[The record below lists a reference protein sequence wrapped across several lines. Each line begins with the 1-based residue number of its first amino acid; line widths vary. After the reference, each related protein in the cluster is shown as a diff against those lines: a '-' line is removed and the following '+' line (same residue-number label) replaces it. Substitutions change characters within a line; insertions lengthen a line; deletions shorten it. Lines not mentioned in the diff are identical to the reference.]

1 MLGKWV
7 VDAAYFLQ
15 TFHPY
20 RKVKNNV
27 YNLLENH
34 QYHYKKIF
42 DLFMIALIFISVYI
56 LIRQVKNELSSG
68 WLFFN
73 NYIISI
79 IFLLEYLLRLW
90 VYSDTS
96 KAIIEQYEG
105 DLFLHR
111 PFSLRKAIALALSRK
126 FEFIRSPSAII
137 DLLAVMP
144 FFHELRMLRVF
155 ILFRVLKL
163 FRYAK
168 SLRRLLS
175 ILSSKKFEFLTLIIF
190 TLIVTMIASVLI
202 YVMEANNPESP
213 VNTLFDA
220 VYWAVV
226 TIFTVG
232 YGDIIPVTSEG
243 RVVAM
248 VVIVLGIAVISFA
261 TSIVV
266 SAFTEKLDEIKEE
279 KLIDDVN
286 RLKRVYLICG
296 FSMLSLEVIKK
307 LHKRQIP
314 IVILE
319 KDPLRLAQA
328 RSHGFLALEY
338 DSASMETY
346 SHLKINF
353 AHQIEAI
360 LLLHESDVANIFTA
374 LTIREMTKHAPL
386 YSILHHLE
394 HRRKLQMAGIDVIIN
409 PQELIGLMGKILSTQ
424 PVAFEAIHTLRSEH
438 TSTVI
443 DEIVVQEGMEKVF
456 FTLLEEPLFVR
467 RLSVLGI
474 FHQEEKEFRFNPDGS
489 QSFKEG
495 DIAII
500 LANPVLLN
508 EFKTKLHRRSV

>member
-15 TFHPY
+15 TCHPY

-42 DLFMIALIFISVYI
+42 DLFMIALVFISVYI

-73 NYIISI
+73 NYIISV

-90 VYSDTS
+90 VYSDSS
-96 KAIIEQYEG
+96 KSIIEQYEQ

-111 PFSLRKAIALALSRK
+111 QFSLRKAIGLAMSRK

-175 ILSSKKFEFLTLIIF
+175 ILSSKKFEFFTLIIF
-190 TLIVTMIASVLI
+190 TMIVTMIASVLI

-213 VNTLFDA
+213 VDTLFDA

-266 SAFTEKLDEIKEE
+266 SA
-279 KLIDDVN
+279 
-286 RLKRVYLICG
+286 
-296 FSMLSLEVIKK
+296 
-307 LHKRQIP
+307 
-314 IVILE
+314 
-319 KDPLRLAQA
+319 
-328 RSHGFLALEY
+328 
-338 DSASMETY
+338 
-346 SHLKINF
+346 
-353 AHQIEAI
+353 
-360 LLLHESDVANIFTA
+360 
-374 LTIREMTKHAPL
+374 
-386 YSILHHLE
+386 
-394 HRRKLQMAGIDVIIN
+394 
-409 PQELIGLMGKILSTQ
+409 
-424 PVAFEAIHTLRSEH
+424 RSE
-438 TSTVI
+438 
-443 DEIVVQEGMEKVF
+443 
-456 FTLLEEPLFVR
+456 
-467 RLSVLGI
+467 
-474 FHQEEKEFRFNPDGS
+474 
-489 QSFKEG
+489 
-495 DIAII
+495 
-500 LANPVLLN
+500 
-508 EFKTKLHRRSV
+508 